1 MSCNI
6 QYKWCKAEAT
16 NYEFGKHIF
25 MPASDRIIS
34 KVSIWILDYPFSQH
48 PRFESRVVTKQRRN
62 CCKMLLTLECFG
74 RILIS
79 NKSLLS
85 SRIYRQATEF
95 WMLAM
100 MLIIRIRT
108 ENWTE
113 KTFLEGRHVFA
124 LLLSGTWLL
133 LPVKPLGSL
142 CAVAE
147 KLMWWQDEWSTW
159 KTEEEKISR
168 PLSNMP
174 PLVLHPMDSSGKCKG
189 RQKHSVWEILY
200 SFASSVRKWRS
211 TSLLGSLV
219 WPR

>member
-1 MSCNI
+1 MKGAWKKTNKTTGCNS

-48 PRFESRVVTKQRRN
+48 PRFESRVVTKQRRD

-95 WMLAM
+95 WIVAT

-113 KTFLEGRHVFA
+113 KTFLEGRHAFA

-133 LPVKPLGSL
+133 LPVKPLCWCWKADVVTRWMVHLKYRGRENLASPFKHASFGSSPDGF
-142 CAVAE
+142 
-147 KLMWWQDEWSTW
+147 K
-159 KTEEEKISR
+159 R
-168 PLSNMP
+168 
-174 PLVLHPMDSSGKCKG
+174 
-189 RQKHSVWEILY
+189 
-200 SFASSVRKWRS
+200 
-211 TSLLGSLV
+211 
-219 WPR
+219 

>member
-1 MSCNI
+1 
-6 QYKWCKAEAT
+6 
-16 NYEFGKHIF
+16 

-79 NKSLLS
+79 NKSLLF

-95 WMLAM
+95 WILAM

-113 KTFLEGRHVFA
+113 KTFLEGWDVFA
-124 LLLSGTWLL
+124 LVLSGSRKPWVEHQYTFW
-133 LPVKPLGSL
+133 VMHVAIVACKVFGKPL
-142 CAVAE
+142 CCC
-147 KLMWWQDEWSTW
+147 W
-159 KTEEEKISR
+159 KADVVTRWMVHLKVR
-168 PLSNMP
+168 
-174 PLVLHPMDSSGKCKG
+174 G
-189 RQKHSVWEILY
+189 REILTSPFKHA
-200 SFASSVRKWRS
+200 SFGSSPDGFQR
-211 TSLLGSLV
+211 
-219 WPR
+219 

>member
-6 QYKWCKAEAT
+6 QHKWCKAEAT

-62 CCKMLLTLECFG
+62 CCKMLSTLECFG
-74 RILIS
+74 RIWIS

-95 WMLAM
+95 WILAM

-113 KTFLEGRHVFA
+113 KLFLKDGMFLLYSWAARGYCCLKSLWEAFV
-124 LLLSGTWLL
+124 LLLKSWCGDQMNGPLERQRKRKAHVPFQTCLL
-133 LPVKPLGSL
+133 WFFTQWIQ
-142 CAVAE
+142 AVNAKAVRNVRCE
-147 KLMWWQDEWSTW
+147 RFY
-159 KTEEEKISR
+159 IH
-168 PLSNMP
+168 
-174 PLVLHPMDSSGKCKG
+174 LHH
-189 RQKHSVWEILY
+189 Q
-200 SFASSVRKWRS
+200 
-211 TSLLGSLV
+211 
-219 WPR
+219 